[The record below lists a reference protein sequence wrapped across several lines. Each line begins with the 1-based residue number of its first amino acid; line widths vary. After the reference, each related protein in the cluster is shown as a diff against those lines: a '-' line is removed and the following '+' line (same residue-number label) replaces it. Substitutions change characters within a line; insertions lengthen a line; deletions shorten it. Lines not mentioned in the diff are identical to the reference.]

1 MSDLAEKSKVIL
13 DLWDLFIVIVS
24 LNIIYIS
31 SGYNDFG
38 FYSFQKT
45 TFHIFSC

>member
-1 MSDLAEKSKVIL
+1 MSDLAEKSNVIL
-13 DLWDLFIVIVS
+13 DLWDLFIIIVS
-24 LNIIYIS
+24 LNIS

-45 TFHIFSC
+45 TFHIFSR